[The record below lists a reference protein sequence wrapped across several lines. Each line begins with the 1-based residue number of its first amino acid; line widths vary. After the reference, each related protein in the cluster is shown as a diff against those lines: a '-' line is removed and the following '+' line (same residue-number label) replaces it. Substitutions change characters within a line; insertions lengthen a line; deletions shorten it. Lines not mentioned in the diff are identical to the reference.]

1 MRKSIITI
9 CAIVLLTA
17 ALCVYTTATL
27 NDSVAHLQSIAAD
40 MQQNFDN
47 GDYAACMDDAQRFWT
62 DWRRRFARLASL
74 IPHDDLDDVSLSIT
88 TIWHKLRHGETDGL
102 SAEIGILGENL
113 DHLVHTEEFR
123 WDNLL

>member
-1 MRKSIITI
+1 
-9 CAIVLLTA
+9 
-17 ALCVYTTATL
+17 
-27 NDSVAHLQSIAAD
+27 
-40 MQQNFDN
+40 
-47 GDYAACMDDAQRFWT
+47 MDDAQRFWT

-113 DHLVHTEEFR
+113 DYLVHTEEFR

>member
-9 CAIVLLTA
+9 CAIILLTA
-17 ALCVYTTATL
+17 ALCVYTTYTL
-27 NDSVAHLQSIAAD
+27 NDSVAYLQSIAAD
-40 MQQNFDN
+40 MQQNFDK
-47 GDYAACMDDAQRFWT
+47 GDYTACMDDAQRLWA

-102 SAEIGILGENL
+102 SAEIGILSENF